1 MTDARAHAV
10 LAGRH
15 PFNGKTSGSVS
26 QRNEA
31 QSSNYAPLA
40 YEDTSG
46 LPLHLTY
53 LKPEAARSLFPR
65 LIDCNQKRS
74 TRHFPRKPWLQ
85 CSNLAAPSMGHLTL
99 GAGRPAQNARSKT
112 AHLAFTCLRLR
123 SLVAALACIGTRL
136 RTGRA
141 PYQAPRRPPG
151 SGRENVVVEMVTPI
165 ALVNNLFGHLS
176 SLQRPFGDAAA
187 NVE

>member
-1 MTDARAHAV
+1 MQVVSRKLRIGILPATVPRVTDARAHSV
-10 LAGRH
+10 PTGRH
-15 PFNGKTSGSVS
+15 PFDGKSFR
-26 QRNEA
+26 QRVTA
-31 QSSNYAPLA
+31 QRRRTRNLVLMPRLA

-46 LPLHLTY
+46 FPEPTF

-65 LIDCNQKRS
+65 LVDRNQKRS
-74 TRHFPRKPWLQ
+74 THHFPRKPWLQ

-123 SLVAALACIGTRL
+123 SLVAALACIRTWL

-141 PYQAPRRPPG
+141 PIKRQDVLP
-151 SGRENVVVEMVTPI
+151 
-165 ALVNNLFGHLS
+165 
-176 SLQRPFGDAAA
+176 AAVA
-187 NVE
+187 RTWS